1 VNILK
6 NSIFLKYKS
15 KIRLN
20 IKGKNI
26 ERFIKRLVSNK
37 IEILK
42 VEYLKYN
49 EVNIIV
55 YKKDYD
61 KLIELKTIYE
71 VNLLDIYGII
81 KIKEVIN
88 IYKYLIAV
96 FIISLAIIIFL
107 SNVIFNVK
115 VIHNDS
121 EVRNWLLN
129 ELELYD
135 IKKYKLKKNFKEI
148 QNIKNQIIEKYKDKI
163 EWLEIEESGT
173 TYIVRLQQRI
183 IPNTDKNEEKQ
194 NIVAK
199 KSAVLKRI
207 IANSGQI
214 VEEVNSFVNKGDIVI
229 SGNIYLNDK
238 IMETIRAEGIIYGE
252 VWYNVTVEYPYIY
265 SEIKETNNY
274 KDVYVLKILNKN
286 IELTLDK
293 YKEKKYEEKI
303 IISHNLLPF
312 SLVKQKQR
320 EIETISLV
328 LTEEEALKNAIE
340 QAKTKMNDKL
350 KEDEYII
357 DYQVLKNTIK
367 EDKIILDMFFTVCE
381 NITDY
386 VLIEE
391 GDNNVS

>member
-286 IELTLDK
+286 I
-293 YKEKKYEEKI
+293 
-303 IISHNLLPF
+303 
-312 SLVKQKQR
+312 
-320 EIETISLV
+320 
-328 LTEEEALKNAIE
+328 
-340 QAKTKMNDKL
+340 
-350 KEDEYII
+350 
-357 DYQVLKNTIK
+357 
-367 EDKIILDMFFTVCE
+367 
-381 NITDY
+381 
-386 VLIEE
+386 
-391 GDNNVS
+391 